1 MSAQNNKLD
10 VVELLLNATG
20 VDVNKATQE
29 GFTPMYIAA
38 KQQNIEIMMA
48 LHRAGADGE
57 GV

>member
-10 VVELLLNATG
+10 VVELLLNAQG
-20 VDVNKATQE
+20 VDVDKPTKE
-29 GFTPMYIAA
+29 GFTPMYIAV

-57 GV
+57 SA